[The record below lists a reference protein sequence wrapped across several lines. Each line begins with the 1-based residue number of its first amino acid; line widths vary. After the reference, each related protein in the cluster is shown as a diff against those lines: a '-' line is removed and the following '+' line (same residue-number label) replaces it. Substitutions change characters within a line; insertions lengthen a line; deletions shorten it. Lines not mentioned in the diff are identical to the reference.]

1 MFARRPM
8 SGLTELQRMGTI
20 ELSMLPRTLKTKRE
34 RVPATLLL

>member
-20 ELSMLPRTLKTKRE
+20 ELSMLPRT
-34 RVPATLLL
+34 VGLL